1 MKTDSKKTMSLGYFN
16 LARGLGMVLILLGH
30 SMNLYLPPEEY
41 RNPGLGTG
49 TVIGG
54 GIMAAFF
61 MISGFGFYKRS
72 PKKCFLIQKKLLLYP
87 YIFVAGAV
95 LLTKAG
101 LAVLEK
107 RSFWKHGGELVL
119 TYLFGLN
126 AEGGG
131 KVFGIPI
138 ESVSIFWF
146 VLALFGGWLLYNGIM
161 QLHSHK
167 IQICCIAGCVVLS
180 YILTLISK
188 VWPYCLPMALL
199 AVGYLAAGEFVKKY
213 NLLERKISPK
223 WWILIGGSTV
233 ISGIFGDVNI
243 VACQWRLGLVDVW
256 GTFCAGFLILR
267 LYALF
272 MKKEKTGKI
281 IGALEEIGFNSIS
294 VVCIHAYEK
303 IIFPWY
309 RVAGFFPA
317 QPWIGVGLCFLG
329 RCIVIY
335 LIYKMF
341 FYIKGKINRKKK
353 QKIIL
358 T

>member
-1 MKTDSKKTMSLGYFN
+1 MKNDSNKTMGLGYFN

-30 SMNLYLPPEEY
+30 SMNLYLPPEGY

-72 PKKCFLIQKKLLLYP
+72 PKKCFSIQKKLFLYP

-107 RSFWKHGGELVL
+107 RSFLKHGGELVL

-131 KVFGIPI
+131 KFFGIPI
-138 ESVSIFWF
+138 ESVS
-146 VLALFGGWLLYNGIM
+146 
-161 QLHSHK
+161 
-167 IQICCIAGCVVLS
+167 
-180 YILTLISK
+180 ILTLISK
-188 VWPYCLPMALL
+188 VWPYCFPMALL
-199 AVGYLAAGEFVKKY
+199 AVGYLAAGEFVKKH
-213 NLLERKISPK
+213 NLLERKISLK
-223 WWILIGGSTV
+223 WWILIIGSTV
-233 ISGIFGDVNI
+233 VSAIFGDVNI
-243 VACQWRLGLVDVW
+243 VACQWRLGLADVW

-272 MKKEKTGKI
+272 MNKERTGKI
-281 IGALEEIGFNSIS
+281 IGVLEEIGFNSIS

-309 RVAGFFPA
+309 RVAGLFPA

-341 FYIKGKINRKKK
+341 FYVKGKINRKKK
-353 QKIIL
+353 QKITL

>member
-1 MKTDSKKTMSLGYFN
+1 M
-16 LARGLGMVLILLGH
+16 
-30 SMNLYLPPEEY
+30 
-41 RNPGLGTG
+41 
-49 TVIGG
+49 
-54 GIMAAFF
+54 
-61 MISGFGFYKRS
+61 
-72 PKKCFLIQKKLLLYP
+72 
-87 YIFVAGAV
+87 
-95 LLTKAG
+95 
-101 LAVLEK
+101 
-107 RSFWKHGGELVL
+107 
-119 TYLFGLN
+119 
-126 AEGGG
+126 
-131 KVFGIPI
+131 
-138 ESVSIFWF
+138 
-146 VLALFGGWLLYNGIM
+146 
-161 QLHSHK
+161 
-167 IQICCIAGCVVLS
+167 S

-188 VWPYCLPMALL
+188 VWPYCFPMMLL

-213 NLLERKISPK
+213 NLLARKISPK
-223 WWILIGGSTV
+223 WWVLIVGSTV

-267 LYALF
+267 FYALF

-281 IGALEEIGFNSIS
+281 IGVLEEIGFDSIS

-309 RVAGFFPA
+309 RVSVFFPV
-317 QPWIGVGLCFLG
+317 QPWIGVGLCFFG

-341 FYIKGKINRKKK
+341 FFVKGKIRRKKK